1 LVDGSAVA
9 AVDVTTDPGSAGA
22 VLDTARALVPE
33 IRSAADDIERERRLP
48 RALVSQLVGI
58 GVFRL
63 CVPRALGGSEVHP
76 HVLVEVLE
84 TLARADGAAGWCAM
98 IGATTGVTSAYLPD
112 AEARRIYADP
122 TLVTGGVFAP
132 KGTAE
137 IDGDGYRV
145 SGRWPFASGCE
156 HCAWLLG
163 GAVIIENGGPRR
175 LPNGMPDARM
185 MLFPATDVRIIDT
198 WDVAG
203 LRGTGSHDI
212 AVSDVH
218 VPHARSVSLITDAP
232 LYAAPLYAFPVF
244 GLLAIGIAAVTLGI
258 ARAAIDELTAL
269 AQDKMP
275 SGSRRRLAERAMVQ
289 VDVAQAEALLR
300 AARAFLHGVI
310 ADTWDAAAAGS
321 AIDTT
326 QRALLRLAATH
337 AATTAAQVV
346 DRMYN
351 AGGGTS
357 VYATSR
363 LQRQF
368 RDVHVATQHLMV
380 SPATYELAG
389 RALLG
394 LDTDTSML

>member
-1 LVDGSAVA
+1 MA
-9 AVDVTTDPGSAGA
+9 AVDLTTDDTSDS
-22 VLDTARALVPE
+22 VLDAARALVPD
-33 IRSAADDIERERRLP
+33 IRAAADEIERERRLP
-48 RALVSQLVGI
+48 RHLVDRLVRA

-76 HVLVEVLE
+76 ETLVAVIE
-84 TLARADGAAGWCAM
+84 TLARADGATGWCAM
-98 IGATTGVTSAYLPD
+98 IGATSGITSAYLPA
-112 AEARRIYADP
+112 AEATQIYGDP
-122 TLVTGGVFAP
+122 ALVTGGVFAP

-137 IDGDGYRV
+137 VVDDDYRV
-145 SGRWPFASGCE
+145 NGRWSFASGCE
-156 HCAWLLG
+156 HCAWLMG
-163 GAVIIENGGPRR
+163 GVVVVENGAPRR
-175 LPNGMPDARM
+175 GANGMPETRM
-185 MLFPATDVRIIDT
+185 VLFPAADARIIDT
-198 WDVAG
+198 WAVAG

-212 AVSDVH
+212 TVDDLL
-218 VPHARSVSLITDAP
+218 VPHERSVSLTTDRP
-232 LYAAPLYAFPVF
+232 LHPAPLYAFPVF
-244 GLLAIGIAAVTLGI
+244 GLLALGIAAVTLGI

-269 AQDKMP
+269 AQDKTP
-275 SGSRRRLAERAMVQ
+275 SGSRRRLADRAMIQ
-289 VDVAQAEALLR
+289 VDVAQAEASLR
-300 AARAFLHGVI
+300 AARAFLDDVI
-310 ADTWDAAAAGS
+310 GAAWRAASSGGS
-321 AIDTT
+321 IDVG

-357 VYATSR
+357 VYSTSP

-394 LDTDTSML
+394 LEVDTSVL